1 MINRMKSKR
10 EREQVWVSQPSS
22 GLDNR
27 QATLQPCIRAEGEQN
42 VKPVIVFRGKGN
54 VRADEK
60 AEYDEGVDVYYFQSC
75 ACMDSE
81 VNMQW
86 VAKTLVPGISQS
98 VEEKVIFADYVTLQ
112 QDKQF
117 HDACRHEL
125 NCIVY

>member
-1 MINRMKSKR
+1 M
-10 EREQVWVSQPSS
+10 WVSQPST
-22 GLDNR
+22 DNR
-27 QATLQPCIRAEGEQN
+27 QVTLQLSIRADGEQN
-42 VKPVIVFRGKGN
+42 VKPVVVFRGKGN
-54 VRADEK
+54 VRAYEK

-75 ACMDSE
+75 ACMDSK

-86 VAKTLVPGISQS
+86 VAKTLVPGVSKA

-125 NCIVY
+125 NGIV